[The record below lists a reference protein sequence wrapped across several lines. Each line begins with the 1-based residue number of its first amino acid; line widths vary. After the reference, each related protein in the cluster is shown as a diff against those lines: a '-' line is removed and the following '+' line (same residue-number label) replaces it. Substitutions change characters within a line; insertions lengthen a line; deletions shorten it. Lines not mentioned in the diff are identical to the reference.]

1 MYALYSHYVAEQN
14 IRCITQCSQG
24 VDISNKC
31 RVFTHRKFHLLRDA
45 GTNKFFKIQY
55 LQHIENVKY
64 TKLSRKKQSSGEK
77 DPLSAKSN
85 SSSRLLEFNY

>member
-1 MYALYSHYVAEQN
+1 MRCIAIMWLN
-14 IRCITQCSQG
+14 KTIGCITQCSQG

-31 RVFTHRKFHLLRDA
+31 YVFTYRKFYLLRDA

-64 TKLSRKKQSSGEK
+64 IKLSRKEQSSGER
-77 DPLSAKSN
+77 DSLSSKSN
-85 SSSRLLEFNY
+85 SSSCLPEFNY